1 MRHKLFAI
9 TGIVFVCMVTLT
21 GCTKQSPYF
30 HTKEEIRN
38 YLKQKYG
45 KDFVVKDYSRD
56 WLSSAG
62 MNIGWDEGVDTYT
75 ASPEDDP
82 DLTFTGSAGSNGTIT
97 DEYVIRSICDE
108 IKDIVSGNTRDL
120 VAVYP
125 ESPYYVPPEMN
136 SISLSDYLTS
146 EDTKFDIYIFAKEK
160 PSEETMQTALSGI
173 TGLNGNISI
182 YQTNKLDFIKDYT
195 STSDMLY
202 TSFWEEIGYDPVAE
216 AEIYNSSYFLTWR

>member
-1 MRHKLFAI
+1 MKKKLFALI
-9 TGIVFVCMVTLT
+9 GIAFVCMAVLT

-30 HTKEEIRN
+30 HTKKEIRN
-38 YLKQKYG
+38 YLKQKYD

-75 ASPEDDP
+75 AYPKDDP
-82 DLTFTGSAGSNGTIT
+82 DLIFTGSAGSNGIIT

-108 IKDIVSGNTRDL
+108 IKDIVSENTGEL
-120 VAVYP
+120 VTVYP

-136 SISLSDYLTS
+136 TFSLSDYLTT

-160 PSEETMQTALSGI
+160 PSGENIRTALSGI
-173 TGLNGNISI
+173 AGLNGNIAV
-182 YQTNKLDFIKDYT
+182 YQTDKLDYVKEYVEK
-195 STSDMLY
+195 SDMLY
-202 TSFWEEIGYDPVAE
+202 FDFFERIEDGPVAATE
-216 AEIYNSSYFLTWR
+216 VHNSSYYLQL

>member
-1 MRHKLFAI
+1 MKKKLFALI
-9 TGIVFVCMVTLT
+9 GIAFVCMAAFT

-30 HTKEEIRN
+30 HTKKEIRN
-38 YLKQKYG
+38 YLKQKYD

-56 WLSSAG
+56 WFSSAG

-75 ASPEDDP
+75 AYPKDDP
-82 DLTFTGSAGSNGTIT
+82 DLIFTGSAGSNDIIT

-108 IKDIVSGNTRDL
+108 IKDIVSENTGEL

-136 SISLSDYLTS
+136 SIFLSDYLAT
-146 EDTKFDIYIFAKEK
+146 EDTKFNIYIFLENLSLA
-160 PSEETMQTALSGI
+160 ETMQTALSGI

-182 YQTNKLDFIKDYT
+182 YQTDKLDIVKDYT
-195 STSDMLY
+195 SKSDLLY
-202 TSFWEEIGYDPVAE
+202 ASFWEEIGDNPAAVAE
-216 AEIYNSSYFLTWR
+216 VHNSSYYLQF